1 MERQLSEIWGSQRI
15 RPVGLVTGDG
25 QNVTVLYP
33 GRLNDG
39 RGGDFCDAVVMVDGQ
54 KVIGDVELHV
64 TSRDWMGHGH
74 HKDAAYNQVVLHVV
88 WRDTGG
94 ATKLQNG
101 VAIPVLVLQ
110 DYVPVEAFNHDGHTN
125 SPEILSSCPCYNVTA
140 RSGEASLAQ
149 LLDEAGD
156 ARFEANAAKIR
167 QQIDAAGSEQAL
179 YEGIMTALGY
189 SKNKAP
195 FRELA
200 YRLPLRIIERDVL
213 HTGYDRETLFRHL
226 NSLMLQVAGLVVSE
240 PGVNIESMSAGD
252 WDFFKVRPGNSPVA
266 RIGAAAHLLV
276 RYCETGL
283 LQGLLNLVRQA
294 PPVRAEA
301 YLQAGLLVAGIGRT
315 RVDDIIANVLLPFA
329 LVFTPVNGVSY
340 LGDTTLR
347 LYRGY
352 KRLASNCLERHMI
365 VQLNLPPCLV
375 NSARRQQGLLHIYKT
390 MCIQAKCSG
399 CALAQP

>member
-1 MERQLSEIWGSQRI
+1 
-15 RPVGLVTGDG
+15 
-25 QNVTVLYP
+25 
-33 GRLNDG
+33 
-39 RGGDFCDAVVMVDGQ
+39 
-54 KVIGDVELHV
+54 
-64 TSRDWMGHGH
+64 
-74 HKDAAYNQVVLHVV
+74 
-88 WRDTGG
+88 
-94 ATKLQNG
+94 
-101 VAIPVLVLQ
+101 
-110 DYVPVEAFNHDGHTN
+110 
-125 SPEILSSCPCYNVTA
+125 
-140 RSGEASLAQ
+140 
-149 LLDEAGD
+149 
-156 ARFEANAAKIR
+156 
-167 QQIDAAGSEQAL
+167 
-179 YEGIMTALGY
+179 
-189 SKNKAP
+189 
-195 FRELA
+195 
-200 YRLPLRIIERDVL
+200 
-213 HTGYDRETLFRHL
+213 
-226 NSLMLQVAGLVVSE
+226 
-240 PGVNIESMSAGD
+240 MSAGD

-294 PPVRAEA
+294 PPVRVEA
-301 YLQAGLLVAGIGRT
+301 YLQAGLLVTGIGRP
-315 RVDDIIANVLLPFA
+315 RVDDIIVNVLLPFA